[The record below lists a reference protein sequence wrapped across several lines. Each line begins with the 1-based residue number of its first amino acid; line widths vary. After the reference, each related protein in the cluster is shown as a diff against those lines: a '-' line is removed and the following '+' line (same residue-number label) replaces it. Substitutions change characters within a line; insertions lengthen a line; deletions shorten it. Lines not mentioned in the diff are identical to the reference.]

1 MRPDAPTRHPALALL
16 ISSGLLWFAGTCPA
30 ALVSVAGLLPGKVL
44 LSVDG
49 GAPRSLA
56 AGQKSPEGVM
66 VVAVGAD
73 TVTLE
78 YAGKRRALRMG
89 ESIATS
95 ATATPSAVPASAA
108 GDIVLAAD
116 SRGHYMTVG
125 AINDR
130 AVRFMVDTGA
140 SVVWI
145 SAEVANRAGIDYR
158 SGQPILVNTAGGTR
172 NAFAV
177 RLPSVRVGPITLTD
191 VEGAVGEGAGTGE
204 MGLLGMSFLARLSMA
219 RDGNQLRLS
228 LKETGRSTT
237 ETRPQFVLTEK
248 RAGLYVAEV
257 KVNGVGLPFLVD
269 TGATQVAL
277 DIAMARRIGLNFE
290 GTPAMANTANGPVR
304 AWRVKLD
311 SVSLGPIAQYNV
323 DATVVDGP
331 GIGPGLLGM
340 SFLSRLEMKRE
351 GETMVLTKR
360 F

>member
-1 MRPDAPTRHPALALL
+1 MTRRPAPALL
-16 ISSGLLWFAGTCPA
+16 ILAGLLCGAGTCSA
-30 ALVSVAGLLPGKVL
+30 ALVSVAGLFPGKVL

-56 AGQKSPEGVM
+56 AGQKSPEGVT

-89 ESIATS
+89 ESFSTTGLA
-95 ATATPSAVPASAA
+95 APAAA
-108 GDIVLAAD
+108 PAAPGGDIVLAAD

-145 SAEVANRAGIDYR
+145 SAEVASRVGSDYR
-158 SGQPILVNTAGGTR
+158 SGQPILVNTAGGPR

-177 RLPSVRVGPITLTD
+177 RLPSVRVGSVTLTD
-191 VEGAVGEGAGTGE
+191 VDGAVGEGAGTGE
-204 MGLLGMSFLARLSMA
+204 MGLLGMSFLSRLSMT

-228 LKETGRSTT
+228 HKEAARGAAD
-237 ETRPQFVLTEK
+237 TRPQFVLTEK
-248 RAGLYVAEV
+248 RAGLYTAEV
-257 KVNGVGLPFLVD
+257 KVNGVSLPFLVD
-269 TGATQVAL
+269 TGATQVAI

-290 GTPAMANTANGPVR
+290 KGTPAMSHTANGMVR
-304 AWRVKLD
+304 SWRIKLD

-340 SFLSRLEMKRE
+340 TFLSRLEMKRE
-351 GETMVLTKR
+351 GETMVLIKR

>member
-1 MRPDAPTRHPALALL
+1 MTRRPAPALL
-16 ISSGLLWFAGTCPA
+16 ILAVLLCGAGTCSA
-30 ALVSVAGLLPGKVL
+30 ALVSVAGLFPGEVL

-56 AGQKSPEGVM
+56 AGQKSPEGVTI
-66 VVAVGAD
+66 VAVGAD
-73 TVTLE
+73 TVMLE

-89 ESIATS
+89 ESFSTTGMA
-95 ATATPSAVPASAA
+95 APAAA
-108 GDIVLAAD
+108 PAAPGGDIVLAAD

-145 SAEVANRAGIDYR
+145 SAEVANRVGIDYR

-177 RLPSVRVGPITLTD
+177 RLPSVRVGSVTLTD
-191 VEGAVGEGAGTGE
+191 VDGAVGEGAGTGE
-204 MGLLGMSFLARLSMA
+204 MGLLGMSFLSRLSMT

-228 LKETGRSTT
+228 HKEAARGAAD
-237 ETRPQFVLTEK
+237 TRPQFVLTEK
-248 RAGLYVAEV
+248 RAGLYTAEV
-257 KVNGVGLPFLVD
+257 KVNGVSLPFLVD
-269 TGATQVAL
+269 TGATQVAI

-290 GTPAMANTANGPVR
+290 KGTPAMSHTANGMVR
-304 AWRVKLD
+304 SWRIKLD

-340 SFLSRLEMKRE
+340 TFLSRLEMKRE
-351 GETMVLTKR
+351 GETMVLIKR

>member
-1 MRPDAPTRHPALALL
+1 MTRRPAPALL
-16 ISSGLLWFAGTCPA
+16 ILAGLLCGAGTCSA
-30 ALVSVAGLLPGKVL
+30 ALVSVAGLFPGKVL

-56 AGQKSPEGVM
+56 AGQKSPEGVTI
-66 VVAVGAD
+66 VAVGAD

-89 ESIATS
+89 ESFSTTGMA
-95 ATATPSAVPASAA
+95 APAAA
-108 GDIVLAAD
+108 PAAPGGDIVLAAD

-145 SAEVANRAGIDYR
+145 SAEVASRVGIDYR

-177 RLPSVRVGPITLTD
+177 RLPSVRVGSVTLTD
-191 VEGAVGEGAGTGE
+191 VDGAVGEGAGTGE
-204 MGLLGMSFLARLSMA
+204 MGLLGMSFLSRLSMT

-228 LKETGRSTT
+228 HKEAARGAAD
-237 ETRPQFVLTEK
+237 TRPQFVLTEK
-248 RAGLYVAEV
+248 RSGLYTAEV
-257 KVNGVGLPFLVD
+257 KVNGVSLPFLVD
-269 TGATQVAL
+269 TGATQVAI

-290 GTPAMANTANGPVR
+290 KGTPAMSHTANGMVR
-304 AWRVKLD
+304 SWRIKLD

-340 SFLSRLEMKRE
+340 TFLSRLEMKRE
-351 GETMVLTKR
+351 GETMVLIKR